1 MTCNHA
7 AVSHRLRDRPFG
19 QRPSTPI
26 DARPT
31 LFAYSRQASLYV
43 RSAAPLPTATTSV
56 GTISS
61 TGIGRGALSSAILF
75 LRYRRIGLPGM
86 LRARRIDIG
95 PRARTSGPDVSG
107 NLHVAWVVERSD
119 PQHSGLGD
127 RGTLAV
133 DGRPAVTAEVA
144 VERATAI
151 GRDDEA
157 LRCALRNVQGC
168 SGNHRINAAA

>member
-1 MTCNHA
+1 M
-7 AVSHRLRDRPFG
+7 
-19 QRPSTPI
+19 
-26 DARPT
+26 
-31 LFAYSRQASLYV
+31 
-43 RSAAPLPTATTSV
+43 
-56 GTISS
+56 
-61 TGIGRGALSSAILF
+61 
-75 LRYRRIGLPGM
+75 PGM

-107 NLHVAWVVERSD
+107 NFHVAWVVERSD

-168 SGNHRINAAA
+168 SGNHRINAAARTGGLLAVSAVASAKFRDRNAHGVAYCAA